1 MEQTLVECIECAEY
15 FEPSET
21 IKCVSCYTAAA
32 PVSIFLV
39 IFMMLGGLAIFLFAL
54 QLLSSGLQEVAGK
67 KANRVLEILTSI
79 PVVGML
85 VGAVITIVVQSSTL
99 TTVMVVSFVNAAILN
114 LKQAAA
120 VIMGANIGT
129 TLTGHL
135 VAFNITS
142 IWIYCAFIGFVI
154 YFLAKSKN
162 LKTIGQ
168 ILFSFAILLLG
179 LSLMSDAMRPLRT
192 HEGFQ
197 DLIAMVAENRF
208 LGMLVGLVFTAVVQS
223 STAVTGVIVLMT
235 MEDVISIQAALALI
249 VGANVGTCFTAVLAS
264 LSGTTAAKRA
274 AAVHVIINL
283 FGALVFLLFMP
294 QFEWAVSFITP
305 SGYAPR
311 MAANAHTIFS
321 VVIVAVFLPLINQ
334 LVQFVT
340 FIIPER
346 KDVDVE
352 EVQKD
357 TRYLDWK
364 LTRTPAVA
372 ISLAQQELL
381 YMADLAGQNIRL
393 SIEGLLDKKK
403 KKLRQMKRQEKLVDR
418 LEKEIVRYLAA
429 VSQVSLGKDMSIRHA
444 GLLHAANDIERISDH
459 ARNIARSAKKIID
472 EDLQFPREASREIK
486 DMYGPLIELY
496 DTAVK
501 SVRENDPTL
510 AARIKRLKSQ
520 IDSMERRMRLAHIKR
535 MVEGEINA
543 TDGIVFLEILSNLE
557 RIGDHSVNI
566 SHLPQGKL

>member
-1 MEQTLVECIECAEY
+1 MQTTPMHLI
-15 FEPSET
+15 
-21 IKCVSCYTAAA
+21 
-32 PVSIFLV
+32 IFS
-39 IFMMLGGLAIFLFAL
+39 MLGGLALFLFAL

-67 KANRVLEILTSI
+67 KANRILEILTSI
-79 PVVGML
+79 PVIGML

-120 VIMGANIGT
+120 IIMGANIGT

-135 VAFNITS
+135 VAFNIAS
-142 IWIYCAFIGFVI
+142 IWIYCAFVGFII
-154 YFLAKSKN
+154 YFFAKSKN
-162 LKTIGQ
+162 IKTIGQ
-168 ILFSFAILLLG
+168 ILFAFALLLLG

-197 DLIAMVAENRF
+197 NLITMVADNRF
-208 LGMLVGLVFTAVVQS
+208 LGMLVGLVFTAIVQS
-223 STAVTGVIVLMT
+223 STAVTGVIILMT

-264 LSGTTAAKRA
+264 ISGTTAAKRA
-274 AAVHVIINL
+274 ATVHVIINL

-294 QFEWAVSFITP
+294 QFQWAVEFITP
-305 SGYAPR
+305 SGYVPR

-321 VVIVAVFLPLINQ
+321 IVIVVVFLPLINQ
-334 LVQFVT
+334 LVKFVT

-346 KDVDVE
+346 KAPEKE
-352 EVQKD
+352 ETQKI

-364 LTRTPAVA
+364 MANTPAIA
-372 ISLAQQELL
+372 INLAQQELL

-393 SIEGLLDKKK
+393 SIEGLLDKKR
-403 KKLRQMKRQEKLVDR
+403 KKLKQMKRQEKLVDW

-459 ARNIARSAKKIID
+459 ARNISRSAKKIID
-472 EDLQFPREASREIK
+472 DDLNFPREALREIES
-486 DMYGPLIELY
+486 MYSPLIALY
-496 DTAVK
+496 ETAVQ
-501 SVRENDPTL
+501 SVRENDP
-510 AARIKRLKSQ
+510 AFAPKIKRLKSQ
-520 IDSMERRMRLAHIKR
+520 VDSMERKMRIAHIKR
-535 MVEGEINA
+535 MVEGEMNA
-543 TDGIVFLEILSNLE
+543 ADGIIFLEILSNLE
-557 RIGDHSVNI
+557 RIADHSVNI

>member
-1 MEQTLVECIECAEY
+1 
-15 FEPSET
+15 
-21 IKCVSCYTAAA
+21 
-32 PVSIFLV
+32 
-39 IFMMLGGLAIFLFAL
+39 MLGGLAIFLFAL
-54 QLLSSGLQEVAGK
+54 QMLSNGLQEVAGK

-135 VAFNITS
+135 VAFNITN
-142 IWIYCAFIGFVI
+142 IWIYCAFVGFII
-154 YFLAKSKN
+154 YFFAKPKSI
-162 LKTIGQ
+162 KTIGQ
-168 ILFSFAILLLG
+168 ILFAFALLLLG
-179 LSLMSDAMRPLRT
+179 LSLMSDAMRPLRS

-197 DLIAMVAENRF
+197 NLIATVGDNRF
-208 LGMLVGLVFTAVVQS
+208 LGMLIGLVFTAIVQS
-223 STAVTGVIVLMT
+223 STAVTGVIILMT
-235 MEDVISIQAALALI
+235 MEGLITIEAALALI
-249 VGANVGTCFTAVLAS
+249 IGANIGTCFTAVLAS

-274 AAVHVIINL
+274 ATVHVILNV
-283 FGALVFLLFMP
+283 FGAVIFLVFMP
-294 QFEWAVSFITP
+294 QFRWAVEFITP
-305 SGYAPR
+305 SGYVPR

-321 VVIVAVFLPLINQ
+321 IVIVVVFLPLINQ
-334 LVQFVT
+334 LVKFVT
-340 FIIPER
+340 LIIPER
-346 KDVDVE
+346 KAADTDDIL
-352 EVQKD
+352 KD

-364 LTRTPAVA
+364 MTNTPTVA
-372 ISLAQQELL
+372 INLAQQELL

-393 SIEGLLDKKK
+393 SIEGLLDKKN
-403 KKLRQMKRQEKLVDR
+403 KKLKRMKRQEKLVDR

-429 VSQVSLGKDMSIRHA
+429 VSHVSLGKDTSVRHA

-459 ARNIARSAKKIID
+459 ARNIARSAKQIID
-472 EDLQFPREASREIK
+472 EDLNFPREALREIE
-486 DMYGPLIELY
+486 DMYSPLIELY

-501 SVRENDPTL
+501 SVKENDSIL
-510 AARIKRLKSQ
+510 ALDVKRLKSQ
-520 IDSMERRMRLAHIKR
+520 IDAMERKMRLSHIKR
-535 MVEGEINA
+535 MVEGDINA
-543 TDGIVFLEILSNLE
+543 ADGIIFLEILSNLE